1 MVIHGIHDHN
11 TPCNVLNVAKESRCR
26 EVTET
31 IHIEKK
37 TLYTLFNKKYD
48 ELKEHLETFFADED
62 NATQKT
68 ETLIELLI
76 QEIDAIHKQIL
87 IEAHNYKKEK
97 EDDDDDEDEE
107 QQVGLF
113 GNNFWG

>member
-1 MVIHGIHDHN
+1 
-11 TPCNVLNVAKESRCR
+11 
-26 EVTET
+26 VTET
-31 IHIEKK
+31 IHLEKK

-87 IEAHNYKKEK
+87 IESHNYEK
-97 EDDDDDEDEE
+97 DHVSEEDDDEDEE